1 MREDNGRQEEPQEEP
16 QENADPFLGALEA
29 LAESPQAR
37 IDVYRHD
44 RVTNAQA
51 YMGKMGVAEFDLDAV
66 RKRWGGGKFQFRAIK
81 GGNTY
86 VKAKTVEIA
95 GPYRDFSRVA
105 DEEEEEE
112 RTSRREA
119 EANAKREALA
129 NAPVLQA
136 VESLSADIRM
146 LLQGMRNPPR
156 EAENANPAAMT
167 RELMQTVQTMIQP
180 YMEMMR
186 DRVDSTRD
194 RDDRDPLEYF
204 RMGMEMARDSG
215 GGDSDP
221 YGSVL
226 RNLGLPLLQQ
236 LQTAG
241 ALERLGAGNPGM
253 MNPNP
258 PTETTMAEP
267 TDALGALAPW
277 IPTLQAWAKARTN
290 PEIRADFVVDE
301 LPSRWLDML
310 EEFVGEGDA
319 LTKFFTRYPAT
330 MEYRVWY
337 ERFIGGLRENF
348 GTDEGPAPGRPEVG
362 TGEPPG
368 EEDEED

>member
-1 MREDNGRQEEPQEEP
+1 MRDDNGRQEESQEEP
-16 QENADPFLGALEA
+16 QENTDPFLGALEA

-44 RVTNAQA
+44 RVTNAQQ

-95 GPYRDFSRVA
+95 GPYKDFSRVA
-105 DEEEEEE
+105 DEEDEED
-112 RTSRREA
+112 RAGRRES
-119 EANAKREALA
+119 EASAKRDALA
-129 NAPVLQA
+129 NAPVLEA
-136 VESLSADIRM
+136 VQSLSADIRL

-156 EAENANPAAMT
+156 EAEHANPATMT

-186 DRVDSTRD
+186 DRVDSSRD
-194 RDDRDPLEYF
+194 RDERDPLELI
-204 RMGMEMARDSG
+204 RLGMEMARENS

-236 LQTAG
+236 LQAAG
-241 ALERLGAGNPGM
+241 TLERAGMMGAGG

-258 PTETTMAEP
+258 PASAAPTMNEP

-277 IPTLQAWAKARTN
+277 IPTLQAWARARTN

-310 EEFVGEGDA
+310 EEWVGQGDA
-319 LTKFFTRYPAT
+319 LTAFFTRYPDT
-330 MEYRVWY
+330 MQYRVWY
-337 ERFIGGLRENF
+337 ERFLTGLRQNF
-348 GTDEGPAPGRPEVG
+348 DPLEEEERPRPEVG
-362 TGEPPG
+362 TGEPP
-368 EEDEED
+368 EDD